1 MSRDFNK
8 FRFEGLDYKTSGK
21 SHWSM
26 KRISDDESKIIVDV
40 APEQI
45 FGTKY
50 GFGLILDRTHVC
62 FVKDWNVL
70 AGMYGHTLVIL
81 SKQYF
86 KAKEFGER
94 GWRAAV
100 AGAADV
106 PRRWRVWD
114 PGSGLPPQAVLARS
128 ADCALAQVRREDPRV
143 CAVQLMGGE

>member
-62 FVKDWNVL
+62 FIKDWNVL
-70 AGMYGHTLVIL
+70 SGMYGHVLVIL

-86 KAKEFGER
+86 KAKEFGEHD
-94 GWRAAV
+94 GYADDCYNCTWDAWRLAAKRQ
-100 AGAADV
+100 AAANGE
-106 PRRWRVWD
+106 RV
-114 PGSGLPPQAVLARS
+114 LI
-128 ADCALAQVRREDPRV
+128 VR
-143 CAVQLMGGE
+143 

>member
-70 AGMYGHTLVIL
+70 AGMYGHTLVVL

-94 GWRAAV
+94 DDYADDGYNCTWDAWLMAAKRQ
-100 AGAADV
+100 AAANGE
-106 PRRWRVWD
+106 RV
-114 PGSGLPPQAVLARS
+114 L
-128 ADCALAQVRREDPRV
+128 VRK
-143 CAVQLMGGE
+143 L